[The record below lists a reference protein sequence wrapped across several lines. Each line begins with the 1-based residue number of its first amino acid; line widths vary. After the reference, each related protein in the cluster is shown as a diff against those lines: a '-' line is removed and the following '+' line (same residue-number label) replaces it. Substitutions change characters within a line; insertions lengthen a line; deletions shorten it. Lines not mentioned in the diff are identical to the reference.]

1 MTRFSIR
8 FFAGLLG
15 GALRAW
21 PGGRSARGE
30 VAQVMSRFRTLAALP
45 LCVLLSACGSGDT
58 TPTTNTPATTTP
70 GRITLHLAGDST
82 MGEGLPER
90 RPETG
95 WGEFL
100 QELFN
105 DERVVIS
112 NYAKRGRST
121 RTFLSEGFWAAL
133 IANVKEGDYVIVQF
147 GHNDGSRDEQGT
159 PPEEYRGNLARFV
172 SEVRARKALPV
183 LATPIV
189 VRSFN
194 SDGSLRDTHGPY
206 PDIVRS
212 VASGTSAPLLDMQV
226 LSAQVVTEYGPEQS
240 KELFQHL
247 APGEHPNYP
256 NGLAD
261 NIHLSPR
268 GALVLAQRAAQ
279 GMRDLKLPLA
289 AFLK

>member
-1 MTRFSIR
+1 MTN
-8 FFAGLLG
+8 GPLTP
-15 GALRAW
+15 ALKKLRED
-21 PGGRSARGE
+21 GVGD
-30 VAQVMSRFRTLAALP
+30 VKYKTLAALP
-45 LCVLLSACGSGDT
+45 LCVLLSACGGA
-58 TPTTNTPATTTP
+58 TPTPPTNQTPPPTSTPA
-70 GRITLHLAGDST
+70 RITLHLAGDST

-95 WGEFL
+95 WGERL
-100 QELFN
+100 QDLFN
-105 DERVVIS
+105 EERVLVS

-147 GHNDGSRDEQGT
+147 GHNDGSRDEQNT
-159 PPEEYRGNLARFV
+159 PPDEYRSNLARFV
-172 SEVRARKALPV
+172 SEVRARRAFPV

-212 VASGTSAPLLDMQV
+212 AALGTDTPLLDMQV
-226 LSAQVVTEYGPEQS
+226 LSAQVVTEYGPERS

-261 NIHLSPR
+261 NIHLSPK

-289 AFLK
+289 AFLR

>member
-1 MTRFSIR
+1 MPRVRNLALLPFWV
-8 FFAGLLG
+8 FF
-15 GALRAW
+15 
-21 PGGRSARGE
+21 
-30 VAQVMSRFRTLAALP
+30 
-45 LCVLLSACGSGDT
+45 SACGGGAT
-58 TPTTNTPATTTP
+58 TASTATPAAGPPAP

-95 WGEFL
+95 WGEELPPLF
-100 QELFN
+100 QE
-105 DERVVIS
+105 DRVLVR

-121 RTFLSEGFWAAL
+121 RTFVSEGFWAAL
-133 IANVKEGDYVIVQF
+133 IANVKEGDHVIVQF
-147 GHNDGSRDEQGT
+147 GHNDGSRDEEDT
-159 PPEEYRGNLARFV
+159 PPEEYRSNLARFV
-172 SEVRARKALPV
+172 SDVRARKAFPV

-194 SDGSLRDTHGPY
+194 PNGSLRDVHGPY

-212 VASGTSAPLLDMQV
+212 AALGTSTPLLDMQA
-226 LSAQVVTEYGPEQS
+226 LSAQVLIEYGPEGS

-247 APGEHPNYP
+247 LPGAHPNYP

-268 GALVLAQRAAQ
+268 GALVLAERAAR
-279 GMRDLKLPLA
+279 GLKDLRLPLA

>member
-1 MTRFSIR
+1 MAAVSCLW
-8 FFAGLLG
+8 FF
-15 GALRAW
+15 
-21 PGGRSARGE
+21 
-30 VAQVMSRFRTLAALP
+30 
-45 LCVLLSACGSGDT
+45 ACGSAATTPADPTTHT
-58 TPTTNTPATTTP
+58 TPTPTAA
-70 GRITLHLAGDST
+70 RITLHLAGDST

-100 QELFN
+100 QGLFN
-105 DERVVIS
+105 EERVLVT

-133 IANVKEGDYVIVQF
+133 VANVKAGDYVLVQF
-147 GHNDGSRDEQGT
+147 GHNDGSIDEEQT
-159 PPEEYRGNLARFV
+159 PPQEYRSNLSRFV
-172 SEVRARKALPV
+172 SDVRGRQGLPV

-189 VRSFN
+189 VRSFGN
-194 SDGSLRDTHGPY
+194 DGSLRDTHGQY

-212 VASGTSAPLLDMQV
+212 VASGTNTPLLDMQV
-226 LSAQVVTEYGPEQS
+226 LSAQVLTEYGPERS

-247 APGEHPNYP
+247 APGQHPNYP

-261 NIHLSPR
+261 NIHLSPE
-268 GALVLAQRAAQ
+268 GARVMAQRAAQ
-279 GMRDLKLPLA
+279 GLRVLMPPLA